1 MTKTNHHQRQL
12 RPAATHCRQVL
23 LVSLQ
28 LLLFTSTIITT
39 TNGYV
44 LSPPTL
50 TIMDRIKALSPHAK
64 TRFNPKQQQ
73 QQEQLKQKSDAAT
86 TLDTTQIGS
95 LTVPSVGVGTIS
107 WSSSSCKWLM
117 IVKPACLH
125 AFVLMMLFV
134 SLVCVCV

>member
-1 MTKTNHHQRQL
+1 MMKTNDQRQL
-12 RPAATHCRQVL
+12 PPATQRRQVL
-23 LVSLQ
+23 LVGVQ
-28 LLLFTSTIITT
+28 ILLFSTTI

-73 QQEQLKQKSDAAT
+73 QQLKQKSDAAT
-86 TLDTTQIGS
+86 TLDTAQIGS

-117 IVKPACLH
+117 IVKPACMY
-125 AFVLMMLFV
+125 AFVLVMLFV
-134 SLVCVCV
+134 SLVCMCM